1 MRNHDVF
8 ARAVTAIVFI
18 AALLPGS
25 APARAADPEV
35 DRLLEILV
43 QKHLL
48 TKQEAASV
56 RAEVK
61 QEGQAPAATAPTGA
75 ATASTPA
82 ATTAAASPS
91 APVTAGSASAASA
104 ATPAPSVAASRAQ
117 AAPQAAKPT
126 GAPGEHKTNLQ
137 ERAQELTAKLPF
149 KISGYGQLQ
158 WSSLPGAG
166 STFQLRR
173 ERIVVNGDEGKLAN
187 FRVEV
192 EASRTPS
199 LLDSYVRLNLSPY
212 AKLTFGQFKVPFSQ
226 ESLRFASTLLTVERS
241 QVVNSLVPGRDNGSN
256 GRDIGVELG
265 GSYNFSETTG
275 VDYAVAVLNG
285 ATVDRK
291 DDNNRKDFAGRLAVR
306 PLRGLSLAGDYY
318 KGALGANEVSRA
330 RQGAEIAYTYRPLTL
345 EGEFIWG
352 HDGAVREQGWYGL
365 GAWKFS
371 KQWEGV
377 VRVDSYDP
385 NRSLPGVS
393 VTSYLGGVNWYFAP
407 GLRWQLNYG
416 REDSQ
421 NRARNLFLSQ
431 IQFQF

>member
-1 MRNHDVF
+1 MRNQAIF
-8 ARAVTAIVFI
+8 ARAVTATVFV
-18 AALLPGS
+18 AALLAGS
-25 APARAADPEV
+25 VPARAADPEV

-43 QKHLL
+43 RKRVL
-48 TKQEAASV
+48 TREEAASV

-61 QEGQAPAATAPTGA
+61 QESQAPAATAPA
-75 ATASTPA
+75 ATASAPEATSA
-82 ATTAAASPS
+82 AVSPS
-91 APVTAGSASAASA
+91 APATKASAPAASA
-104 ATPAPSVAASRAQ
+104 SMPAPSVAASRAP
-117 AAPQAAKPT
+117 AAPQAAKT
-126 GAPGEHKTNLQ
+126 TETPGEHKTNLQ

-149 KISGYGQLQ
+149 KLSGYGQLQ

-173 ERIVVNGDEGKLAN
+173 ERIVVSGDEGKLAN

-199 LLDSYVRLNLSPY
+199 LLDSYVRLNFSPY

-256 GRDIGVELG
+256 GRDIGVQLG
-265 GSYNFSETTG
+265 GSYNFSETAG

-306 PLRGLSLAGDYY
+306 PLRGLSVAGDYY
-318 KGALGANEVSRA
+318 NGALGANEVPRA

-345 EGEFIWG
+345 MGEFIWG

-365 GAWKFS
+365 GAWRFS

-385 NRSLPGVS
+385 DRSLAGVTA
-393 VTSYLGGVNWYFAP
+393 TSYLGGVNWYFAP

-421 NRARNLFLSQ
+421 NRTRNLFLSQ

>member
-1 MRNHDVF
+1 MRSQTIF
-8 ARAVTAIVFI
+8 ARAVIAIVFV

-43 QKHLL
+43 QKRLL
-48 TKQEAASV
+48 TREEAASV

-61 QEGQAPAATAPTGA
+61 QERPAPPATAPGA
-75 ATASTPA
+75 TDPAPA

-91 APVTAGSASAASA
+91 ASATAASA
-104 ATPAPSVAASRAQ
+104 PAASASTAASSVAASRAS
-117 AAPQAAKPT
+117 AAPQSVKPAE
-126 GAPGEHKTNLQ
+126 APGEHKTNLKD
-137 ERAQELTAKLPF
+137 RAQELTAKLPF

-173 ERIVVNGDEGKLAN
+173 ERVVVSGDEGKLAN

-212 AKLTFGQFKVPFSQ
+212 AKLTLGQFKVPFSQ
-226 ESLRFASTLLTVERS
+226 ESLRFASALLTVERS
-241 QVVNSLVPGRDNGSN
+241 QVVNSLVPGRDNSSN

-265 GSYNFSETTG
+265 GSYDFSETTG

-306 PLRGLSLAGDYY
+306 PFRGLSLAGDYY
-318 KGALGANEVSRA
+318 NGALGANEIPRA

-345 EGEFIWG
+345 MGEFIWG
-352 HDGAVREQGWYGL
+352 HDGAVRKQGWYGL

-385 NRSLPGVS
+385 DRSLAGVTA
-393 VTSYLGGVNWYFAP
+393 TSYLGGVNWYFAP

-421 NRARNLFLSQ
+421 NRTRNLFLSQ

>member
-1 MRNHDVF
+1 MRNQNIF
-8 ARAVTAIVFI
+8 ARAVTAIVFV

-43 QKHLL
+43 RKRVL
-48 TKQEAASV
+48 TREEAASV

-61 QEGQAPAATAPTGA
+61 QEGRAPAATASTAAGSAPGA
-75 ATASTPA
+75 ATAA
-82 ATTAAASPS
+82 A
-91 APVTAGSASAASA
+91 SASA
-104 ATPAPSVAASRAQ
+104 PAAASRAQ
-117 AAPQAAKPT
+117 GAPQAAKPAAT
-126 GAPGEHKTNLQ
+126 PGEHKTNLQ

-173 ERIVVNGDEGKLAN
+173 ERVVVSGDEGKLAN

-199 LLDSYVRLNLSPY
+199 LLDSYVRLNFSPY

-226 ESLRFASTLLTVERS
+226 ESLRFASTLYTVERS
-241 QVVNSLVPGRDNGSN
+241 QVVNSLVPGRDNSSN

-265 GSYNFSETTG
+265 GTHNFSETAG
-275 VDYAVAVLNG
+275 VDYAVAILNG

-291 DDNNRKDFAGRLAVR
+291 DDNNRKDFAGRLVVR
-306 PLRGLSLAGDYY
+306 PFRGLSVGGDYY
-318 KGALGANEVSRA
+318 NGALGATEIPRA
-330 RQGAEIAYTYRPLTL
+330 RQGAEVAYTYRPLTL
-345 EGEFIWG
+345 MGEFIWG

-365 GAWKFS
+365 GAWRFS

-377 VRVDSYDP
+377 VRVDNYDP
-385 NRSLPGVS
+385 DRSKPGVS
-393 VTSYLGGVNWYFAP
+393 ATSYLGGVNWYFAP

-421 NRARNLFLSQ
+421 NRTRNLFLSQ